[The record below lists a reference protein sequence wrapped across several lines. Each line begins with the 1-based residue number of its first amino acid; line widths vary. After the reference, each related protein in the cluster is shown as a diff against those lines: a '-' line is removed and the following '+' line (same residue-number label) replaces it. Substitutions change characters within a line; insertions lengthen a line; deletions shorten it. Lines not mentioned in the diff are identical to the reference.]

1 MAKISFV
8 IPAYKESA
16 FLIACIES
24 LLNQSLSSEV
34 ILATSTPNYLIDSL
48 ARKYNLPLLIN
59 PNGGSIAQ
67 DWNFAIKQGSG
78 DLIVLAHQDDLYHSE
93 FAKYFVNFY
102 VKNPSAGII
111 FSQINELTND
121 RIISNGKR
129 EHVKNILRKFAFG
142 NNFIISEKKQ
152 YRRLLGL
159 GCSIPCP
166 AVAFSEVIAK
176 NLLFTSDFTLNLDW
190 DTWSKL
196 AEKRVPFGYIPKPL
210 MTHRI
215 HEDAETQIGILDKRR
230 EKEDYEIFSRYWPKP
245 IAKALLTVYK
255 FGY

>member
-8 IPAYKESA
+8 IPAFKESP
-16 FLIACIES
+16 FLIECIES

-34 ILATSTPNYLIDSL
+34 ILVTSTPNYLIDSL
-48 ARKYNLPLLIN
+48 ASKYNLPLLIN

-93 FAKYFVNFY
+93 FAKYFLNFY

-129 EHVKNILRKFAFG
+129 EYVKNILRKFAFG
-142 NNFIISEKKQ
+142 NNKVISEKKDTVD
-152 YRRLLGL
+152 
-159 GCSIPCP
+159 C
-166 AVAFSEVIAK
+166 
-176 NLLFTSDFTLNLDW
+176 LD
-190 DTWSKL
+190 
-196 AEKRVPFGYIPKPL
+196 
-210 MTHRI
+210 
-215 HEDAETQIGILDKRR
+215 
-230 EKEDYEIFSRYWPKP
+230 
-245 IAKALLTVYK
+245 
-255 FGY
+255 